1 MCLSHSHRFGRWTS
15 GLLLGTVLLGCA
27 ATKHVWMRAE
37 YEGQVLVAK
46 EGRGAARVRI
56 EADYDPVI
64 EAWVFRHGSPD
75 YIRVESGD
83 KVEFC
88 YLDEDRAVV
97 FTRKGWN
104 ASSSVAIVQPIPEH
118 LARFFVRDDR
128 ERLMS
133 SRDVAA
139 GRGGVIYARTTANI
153 REGPSLDDPVIAKAT
168 PAQMLAYQYQ
178 YREWYKLA
186 RQRWIHRSVVS
197 RSAPTLPD
205 YKIASVEDTS
215 IGSVGRLRY
224 RIRLS
229 RAASEQELRTI
240 SRSII
245 NAAPPQ
251 NGLDILYYLPES
263 SVEGGYTAGK
273 ADWWPNGDV
282 ADAAGVRPGD
292 YSLHKL
298 EIHTG
303 SFAGPIPEPKVSA
316 NLSLSTRQQIFFEAV
331 QLEDRA
337 YDREQMHR
345 TLGSSHQISPEAID
359 EILLQ
364 GAVSGW
370 PMP

>member
-15 GLLLGTVLLGCA
+15 ALLLGAVLLACS
-27 ATKHVWMRAE
+27 ATKHVWTRAE

-46 EGRGAARVRI
+46 EGRGAARVRV
-56 EADYDPVI
+56 EADYDPMI
-64 EAWVFRHGSPD
+64 EEWVFQHGRPD
-75 YIRVESGD
+75 YIRVESGR

-97 FTRKGWN
+97 FTRKGWS
-104 ASSSVAIVQPIPEH
+104 ARSGAAIVQPIPER
-118 LARFFVRDDR
+118 LASFFVREDR
-128 ERLMS
+128 ERLAS
-133 SRDVAA
+133 SRVVAS
-139 GRGGVIYARTTANI
+139 GQGGVIYARTSANI
-153 REGPSLDDPVIAKAT
+153 REGPSLDDPVVAKAK
-168 PAQMLAYQYQ
+168 PAQVLGYQYQ
-178 YREWYKLA
+178 RSDWYKLA

-197 RSAPTLPD
+197 RTAPTLPD
-205 YKIASVEDTS
+205 YQIASVEDTS
-215 IGSVGRLRY
+215 IGSVERLRY
-224 RIRLS
+224 RVRLS
-229 RAASEQELRTI
+229 RAASERELTTI

-245 NAAPPQ
+245 KAAPPQ

-263 SVEGGYTAGK
+263 SVEGGHTAGK
-273 ADWWPNGDV
+273 ADWWPNGDI
-282 ADAAGVRPGD
+282 ADAAGVQTGD

-298 EIHTG
+298 EVQTG

-316 NLSLSTRQQIFFEAV
+316 EIPLSRRQQIFFQAV

-345 TLGSSHQISPEAID
+345 SLGSSYQISPEAID

-364 GAVSGW
+364 GAVGGW